1 MEIMDITQL
10 FGGIYKNK
18 TILVTGDTGFKGS
31 WLVFWLL
38 KMEAKVIG
46 FSLEPYTTPNHFTLL
61 GCAYTSVRG
70 NINNPDDLEKVFN
83 TYQPEIVFH
92 LAAQSLV
99 RYSYDH
105 PIETLKTNI
114 MGTANVFEISRK
126 TASVRAVVNVTSD
139 KCYDNKEWLWGYREN
154 DPMGGHDPYSASKGC
169 AELITASY
177 QNSFFNTKDK
187 LLASVRAGNVIGG
200 GDWAQDRLIP
210 DMVKAAG
217 NNETVTI
224 RNPLATRPWQHV
236 LDPLSGYL
244 MLGWYLLEGK
254 EDYADG
260 WNFGPSLNSNVTV
273 KTLLEKASGFWN
285 KIEYQDITNKS
296 DYHEANLL
304 MLDCSKATKL
314 LKWSP
319 VWDFDTAIK
328 KTIEWYKDFYEN
340 NQLITNVDLES
351 YIFTA
356 KAQNVVWTQ

>member
-1 MEIMDITQL
+1 
-10 FGGIYKNK
+10 
-18 TILVTGDTGFKGS
+18 
-31 WLVFWLL
+31 
-38 KMEAKVIG
+38 
-46 FSLEPYTTPNHFTLL
+46 
-61 GCAYTSVRG
+61 
-70 NINNPDDLEKVFN
+70 
-83 TYQPEIVFH
+83 
-92 LAAQSLV
+92 
-99 RYSYDH
+99 
-105 PIETLKTNI
+105 
-114 MGTANVFEISRK
+114 
-126 TASVRAVVNVTSD
+126 
-139 KCYDNKEWLWGYREN
+139 
-154 DPMGGHDPYSASKGC
+154 
-169 AELITASY
+169 
-177 QNSFFNTKDK
+177 
-187 LLASVRAGNVIGG
+187 
-200 GDWAQDRLIP
+200 
-210 DMVKAAG
+210 
-217 NNETVTI
+217 
-224 RNPLATRPWQHV
+224 
-236 LDPLSGYL
+236 

-254 EDYADG
+254 EEYADG